1 MRYAMASI
9 STSMRGSTITDP
21 TVADVL
27 TEELLQNAH
36 RDLLEL
42 AAMQAELDTAQRR
55 LATTD
60 NVFYRGARS
69 V

>member
-1 MRYAMASI
+1 M
-9 STSMRGSTITDP
+9 
-21 TVADVL
+21 VVDVL

-42 AAMQAELDTAQRR
+42 AATQAELLTAMDTAQRR

-60 NVFYRGARS
+60 TFFYRGARP